1 MRLINLAGSTLL
13 AAIGYNYDTGA
24 FVAQF
29 HRNGQFFV
37 YGGVTG
43 DEFIKVITDPES
55 QGKAFNRLIK
65 GGDHPYSEVTA
76 EEVEGL

>member
-13 AAIGYNYDTGA
+13 AAIGYNYDTGV

-29 HRNGQFFV
+29 HKTGKLYV

-43 DEFIKVITDPES
+43 DEFIKVITDPIS
-55 QGKAFNRLIK
+55 QGKMFNLYIK
-65 GGDHPYSEVTA
+65 GGDHPYSEVTT
-76 EEVEGL
+76 ETVEGL